1 MMQKEEVTRIL
12 KLVKEGK
19 LSPEEAAELMEAIES
34 PDEPQ
39 EAAHE
44 AAGEGAPNGET
55 PPPPP
60 GEATKPGGGSDPLRS
75 FIETMEQIGRDVAKG
90 INWEDVS
97 KKVKTNIEKGSEALK
112 QAAEEVKAGKFTFN
126 FGMAQETRT
135 VELGFSIPENGALK
149 IESPAGDIRVIGGA
163 TENKL
168 IAKAMFRSNDLEEA
182 KARAEGFTPV
192 IEEGPGFVQVRQ
204 PAASGLT
211 VDLEFHL
218 AADAQIDIRGQS
230 GDVDI
235 SKVSGSIRVLTNSG
249 DILVRDA
256 SGSVEVTTSHGDI
269 RIEDVTATWIAVE
282 DKSGSLSLK
291 RVHGDLNLRT
301 GSGDIVLEECS
312 GKSISVEAVSGDI
325 SMGLSKPVTGSI
337 TVRAVQGDTSL
348 SIPDGSHV
356 RVTMSTLKGTV
367 DCTADLTDSTRS
379 ERRITGQLGDGQ
391 GVMDIS
397 AVAGDIKLRQTI
409 PTVTEAS

>member
-34 PDEPQ
+34 PDEPT
-39 EAAHE
+39 ETVN
-44 AAGEGAPNGET
+44 EGAPNGAT

-60 GEATKPGGGSDPLRS
+60 GDAPKAGATQDPLRS
-75 FIETMEQIGRDVAKG
+75 FLETMEQIGRDVAKG
-90 INWEDVS
+90 INWDDVS
-97 KKVKTNIEKGSEALK
+97 KKVKTNIEKGSEVLK

-135 VELGFSIPENGALK
+135 VELGFSIPENGSLK

-163 TENKL
+163 AENKL

-218 AADAQIDIRGQS
+218 ATTAQIDVRGQS

-235 SKVSGSIRVLTNSG
+235 SKVSGSVRVVTNSG
-249 DILVRDA
+249 DIAVRDA
-256 SGSVEVTTSHGDI
+256 SGSVEITTSHGDI
-269 RIEDVTATWIAVE
+269 RVEDVNASWVAVE

-301 GSGDIVLEECS
+301 GSGDILLEDCS

-325 SMGLSKPVTGSI
+325 TMGLSKPLTGSV

-409 PTVTEAS
+409 PTASEVS